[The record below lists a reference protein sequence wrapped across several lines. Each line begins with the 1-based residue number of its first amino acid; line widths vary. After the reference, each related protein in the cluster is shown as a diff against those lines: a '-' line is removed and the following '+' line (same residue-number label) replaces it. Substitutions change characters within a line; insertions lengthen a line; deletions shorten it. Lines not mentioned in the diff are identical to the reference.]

1 MASYNNTNI
10 NVSGLQKISMAL
22 LAGLPLLAWYAIPF
36 PVGLGYALVLF
47 LSAYSIVRAK
57 FRINVLPLTFW
68 CVFAYIAVVWT
79 YRSGFQLWSLLPPGG
94 WLFFIFFL
102 ALVWGV
108 MNFDL
113 DHLIKYMRWVVWVS
127 AALFWIQFILKLS
140 TGSAMFC
147 FVPNLTG
154 AFTYEGMSY
163 AELAAHQLRGSRP
176 CSIFMEPSYMAH
188 YYVSYLALVWFA
200 NDAKTKALS
209 KEIIFIIIT
218 LFALQSG
225 SGMVALV
232 ALSVV
237 KLFSLYWNA
246 GKAKRVALILFS
258 IPLIAAAVYF
268 YVGSESGQDMISRSA
283 EFSTEGSSGYTRV
296 VAGFVMFDQLDFNEQ
311 LFGIPDAKERFGLDR
326 WDGRVAY
333 FANGFQTILL
343 SLGYVGALL
352 YLLFYILLF
361 RKVNLYSKMC
371 LIILLLMSLL
381 ESNYL
386 NPFMMLLTIIP
397 CADYYSNWKQC
408 KTS

>member
-1 MASYNNTNI
+1 MASYNNTKS
-10 NVSGLQKISMAL
+10 NVSGFQKISMAL
-22 LAGLPLLAWYAIPF
+22 LACLPLLAWYAIPF
-36 PVGLGYALVLF
+36 PVSLGYALVLF
-47 LSAYSIVRAK
+47 LSAYSIVRAR
-57 FRINVLPLTFW
+57 FRINVLPLAFW
-68 CVFAYIAVVWT
+68 CVFAYIAIVWA
-79 YRSGFQLWSLLPPGG
+79 YRSGFQLWSLFPPGG

-108 MNFDL
+108 INFDL
-113 DHLIKYMRWVVWVS
+113 DQLIKYMRLVVWVS

-163 AELAAHQLRGSRP
+163 AELAAHQLSGSRP

-200 NDAKTKALS
+200 KDAKTKVLS
-209 KEIIFIIIT
+209 KEIVFIIIT
-218 LFALQSG
+218 LIALKSG
-225 SGMVALV
+225 SGMVALA
-232 ALSVV
+232 ALFAV
-237 KLFSLYWNA
+237 KLFSLYWNSGNA
-246 GKAKRVALILFS
+246 RRVALVLFS
-258 IPLIAAAVYF
+258 IPLIVAVVYF

-283 EFSTEGSSGYTRV
+283 EFSTEGTSGYTRV

-311 LFGIPDAKERFGLDR
+311 FFGIQDAKERFGLER
-326 WDGRVAY
+326 WDGSVAY

-397 CADYYSNWKQC
+397 CADYYINWKQR
-408 KTS
+408 KAS

>member
-1 MASYNNTNI
+1 MASYNNKN

-57 FRINVLPLTFW
+57 FRINVLPLAFW

-108 MNFDL
+108 INFDL
-113 DHLIKYMRWVVWVS
+113 EHLIKYMRWVVWVS

-163 AELAAHQLRGSRP
+163 AELAANQLSGSRP
-176 CSIFMEPSYMAH
+176 CSIFLEPSYMAH

-200 NDAKTKALS
+200 KDAKTKLLS
-209 KEIIFIIIT
+209 KEIVFIIIT
-218 LFALQSG
+218 LIALKSG
-225 SGMVALV
+225 SGVVALA
-232 ALSVV
+232 ALFAV
-237 KLFSLYWNA
+237 KLFSVYWNA
-246 GKAKRVALILFS
+246 GNARRVALILFS
-258 IPLIAAAVYF
+258 IPLIVASVYF
-268 YVGSESGQDMISRSA
+268 YIGSESGQNMLLRST
-283 EFSTEGSSGYTRV
+283 ELSTEGTSGYTRV

-311 LFGIPDAKERFGLDR
+311 LFGISDAKERFGLER
-326 WDGRVAY
+326 WDGSVAF

-352 YLLFYILLF
+352 YLLFYIVLF
-361 RKVNLYSKMC
+361 RKVSLYSKMC
-371 LIILLLMSLL
+371 LIMLLLMSLL

-397 CADYYSNWKQC
+397 CGEYYKKQ
-408 KTS
+408 SILR

>member
-1 MASYNNTNI
+1 MASYNNKNS
-10 NVSGLQKISMAL
+10 VSGLQKISMAL
-22 LAGLPLLAWYAIPF
+22 LACLPLLAWYAIPF

-57 FRINVLPLTFW
+57 FRINVLPLAFW

-79 YRSGFQLWSLLPPGG
+79 YRSGFQLWSLFPPGG
-94 WLFFIFFL
+94 WLFFIFSL

-108 MNFDL
+108 INFDL
-113 DHLIKYMRWVVWVS
+113 DHLIKYMRWVVWIS

-140 TGSAMFC
+140 TGSTMFC

-154 AFTYEGMSY
+154 AFTYEGMTY
-163 AELAAHQLRGSRP
+163 AELAANQLSGSRP
-176 CSIFMEPSYMAH
+176 CSIFLEPSYMAH
-188 YYVSYLALVWFA
+188 YYVSYLALVWFS
-200 NDAKTKALS
+200 NDAKTKVLS
-209 KEIIFIIIT
+209 KEIICIIIT

-246 GKAKRVALILFS
+246 SKAKRVALVLFS
-258 IPLIAAAVYF
+258 IPLIVVAVYF
-268 YVGSESGQDMISRSA
+268 YVGSESGQNMLSRSA
-283 EFSTEGSSGYTRV
+283 EFSTEGTSGYTRV
-296 VAGFVMFDQLDFNEQ
+296 VTGFVMFDQLDFNEQ
-311 LFGIPDAKERFGLDR
+311 LFGIPDAKERFGLER
-326 WDGRVAY
+326 WDGSVDY
-333 FANGFQTILL
+333 FTNGFQTILL

-352 YLLFYILLF
+352 YLLFYIFLY

-397 CADYYSNWKQC
+397 CGEYYIKNKVY
-408 KTS
+408 